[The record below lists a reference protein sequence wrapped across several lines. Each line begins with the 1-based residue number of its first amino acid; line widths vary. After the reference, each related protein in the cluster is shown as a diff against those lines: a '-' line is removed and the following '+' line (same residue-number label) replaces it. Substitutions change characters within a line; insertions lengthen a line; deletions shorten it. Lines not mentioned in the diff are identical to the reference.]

1 MDLRWPEQEQ
11 RFLVE
16 ADEVHRFLAAVQPH
30 LPVLVHDPAR
40 PVEFVRT
47 TYFDTDDDMLL
58 RSRTPGREWRVRVRQ
73 YADAPDHLTPP
84 RLRSD
89 CAFEV
94 KESSPTGRHKV
105 RALGSPDEIGRMVA
119 ARAGGVRALGS
130 GRISPLLAHAARTI
144 ECGQLAPRLTT
155 WYRRLALEAGAVRV
169 TVDQQVEFARPIGLG
184 PAGEPAAPRAVAG
197 RGPPLVLEVK
207 LRAAPPDWL
216 LRAMRQLALVTQFS
230 KFRDGLLAL
239 RSAERPPR
247 PPPGGARSVPPS

>member
-1 MDLRWPEQEQ
+1 MNLRWPEQEQ
-11 RFLVE
+11 RFLVDP
-16 ADEVHRFLAAVQPH
+16 DEVHRFLAAVQPH
-30 LPVLVHDPAR
+30 LPVQVHDPAR

-47 TYFDTDDDMLL
+47 TYFDSDDDILL
-58 RSRTPGREWRVRVRQ
+58 RSRAPGRECRVRVRQ
-73 YADAPDHLTPP
+73 YADAPDHVAPP
-84 RLRSD
+84 RLRGD

-105 RALGSPDEIGRMVA
+105 RALGTPDEIGRMVG
-119 ARAGGVRALGS
+119 ARAGSVRALGS
-130 GRISPLLAHAARTI
+130 GRISPLLAHAARAI

-169 TVDQQVEFARPIGLG
+169 TVDQQIEFARPIGLG
-184 PAGEPAAPRAVAG
+184 PAGEHAAPRAVAG
-197 RGPPLVLEVK
+197 RGPDLVLEVK

-216 LRAMRQLALVTQFS
+216 LQAMRRLAVLTQFS

-247 PPPGGARSVPPS
+247 PAPARARSVPPS